1 MLLSGVDAAG
11 VSQVAQA
18 VAQEYGSQAPGGV
31 HSTVLTLTNVPLLV
45 RDTQQGNG
53 VKIYTFP
60 AGKLVRLGASLE
72 NVQIITTSDPA
83 TTLNAS
89 VAGQFG
95 VGTTTQA
102 NATLATTE
110 QDIVQVTAFTTSA
123 TQNAV
128 PAAVRAYGAP
138 NLTVLDMTATRD
150 IYFNIAIAGA
160 TDIDL
165 DATVLIN
172 GVLTINWIRT

>member
-1 MLLSGVDAAG
+1 TLLNL
-11 VSQVAQA
+11 
-18 VAQEYGSQAPGGV
+18 PM
-31 HSTVLTLTNVPLLV
+31 TV

-60 AGKLVRLGASLE
+60 AGKLIRLGASAE
-72 NVQIITTSDPA
+72 GVQIITTSDPT

-89 VAGQFG
+89 VTGQFG

-110 QDIVQVTAFTTSA
+110 QDIVQVTGFTASA

-128 PAAVRAYGAP
+128 PAAVRAYGAA
-138 NLTVLDMTATRD
+138 NLTVLDMTSVRD
-150 IYFNIAIAGA
+150 IFFNVAVATA
-160 TDIDL
+160 TDIDA

-172 GVLTINWIRT
+172 GVITINWIRT